1 MATLTNEVPEIPES
15 APLKFKVFN
24 GGDAHMGFGV
34 NSTILYGE
42 HEALVVDTQFTL
54 SNAHRLVADILE
66 TGCNLTYIYITHF
79 HPDHFLGL
87 CVVHEAFP
95 DAKVVSLPD
104 IAQMIND
111 AFDFKIRYWGTE
123 VLGIN
128 GAKKTVQL
136 HPLNEPVMLIDGH
149 RVEVIGPLRGDSELQ
164 SVVWAPS
171 IKTLVAADTVFAN
184 AHVWVADD
192 KTPEMRQEWFDVLD
206 QLEALGPEV
215 VIPGH
220 APSADFV
227 SPEAIGFTREYLSAF
242 VEELKHCKDSAGIVT
257 AMERRYPGLA
267 THICLEY
274 SAKILKDQY
283 AWPGEWPQAL
293 RDLKPVF

>member
-1 MATLTNEVPEIPES
+1 MVTVMSETNATAHPV
-15 APLKFKVFN
+15 ALKFKVFN

-34 NSTILYGE
+34 NSTIIYGE
-42 HEALVVDTQFTL
+42 HEALVIDTQFTL

-66 TGCNLTYIYITHF
+66 TGCDLTYIYITHF

-87 CVVHEAFP
+87 CVVHDAFP
-95 DAKVVSLPD
+95 KAKVVSLPD
-104 IAQMIND
+104 IAAMIND

-128 GAKKTVQL
+128 GAKKSVFL
-136 HPLNEPVMLIDGH
+136 NPLSEPVMLIDGQ

-164 SVVWAPS
+164 SVLWVPS
-171 IKTLVAADTVFAN
+171 IRTLVAADTVFAN

-192 KTPEMRQEWFDVLD
+192 KTPQMRQEWFDVLD
-206 QLEALGPEV
+206 QLEALDPVV

-227 SPEAIGFTREYLSAF
+227 SPSAIGFTRDYLKAF
-242 VEELKHCKDSAGIVT
+242 VEELKRSADSAQIMA

-283 AWPGEWPQAL
+283 RWPGEWPQAL
-293 RDLKPVF
+293 RDLKPIF

>member
-1 MATLTNEVPEIPES
+1 MVNDTKDAHVTTPPAALNY
-15 APLKFKVFN
+15 KVFN

-34 NSTILYGE
+34 NSTIIYGE
-42 HEALVVDTQFTL
+42 SEALVIDTQFTL
-54 SNAHRLVADILE
+54 SNAHRLVAEILE

-95 DAKVVSLPD
+95 DAQVVSLPE
-104 IAQMIND
+104 IAEMIND
-111 AFDFKIRYWGTE
+111 AFDFKIQYWGNE
-123 VLGIN
+123 VLGVN
-128 GAKKTVQL
+128 GAKRAVQL
-136 HPLNEPVMLIDGH
+136 HPLNEPLILVDGQ
-149 RVEVIGPLRGDSELQ
+149 RVEVLGPLRGDSELQ
-164 SVVWAPS
+164 SVLWVPS
-171 IKTLVAADTVFAN
+171 IRTLVAADTVFAN

-192 KTPEMRQEWFDVLD
+192 KTPQMRQDWFDVLD
-206 QLEALGPEV
+206 QLEALDPLV

-220 APSADFV
+220 APSAAFV
-227 SPEAIGFTREYLSAF
+227 SPDAIRFTREYLTAF
-242 VEELKHCKDSAGIVT
+242 VEELKRCEDSAQIMA

-274 SAKILKDQY
+274 SAKILKEQY
-283 AWPGEWPQAL
+283 PWPGEWPQAL

>member
-1 MATLTNEVPEIPES
+1 MISQTSDTSIMTTAK
-15 APLKFKVFN
+15 PLQFKVFN

-34 NSTILYGE
+34 NSTIIYGE
-42 HEALVVDTQFTL
+42 KEALVIDTQFTL

-66 TGCNLTYIYITHF
+66 TGCDLTYVYITHF

-87 CVVHEAFP
+87 CVVHDAFP
-95 DAKVVSLPD
+95 AAQVVSLPD
-104 IAQMIND
+104 IAQMVNE
-111 AFDFKIRYWGTE
+111 AFDFKIRYWGNE
-123 VLGIN
+123 VLGRN
-128 GAKKTVQL
+128 GAKKSVFINPL
-136 HPLNEPVMLIDGH
+136 HEPFMLIDDH

-164 SVVWAPS
+164 SVLWVPS
-171 IKTLVAADTVFAN
+171 IRTLVAADTVFAN

-206 QLEALGPEV
+206 QLEALAPLV

-220 APSADFV
+220 APSADFT
-227 SPEAIGFTREYLSAF
+227 SPDAIGFTREYLIAF
-242 VEELKHCKDSAGIVT
+242 VEELKNSDNSEQIMA
-257 AMERRYPGLA
+257 AMKQRYPGLA

-274 SAKILKDQY
+274 SAKILKEQY
-283 AWPGEWPQAL
+283 PWPGEWPQAL